1 MIQRK
6 SWMQVDF
13 IFLGK
18 SYFYTF
24 ETYALTVLEII
35 WENAQVDF
43 PKIFKETAWLKKC
56 TCQEKFRV

>member
-1 MIQRK
+1 
-6 SWMQVDF
+6 MQVDF

-56 TCQEKFRV
+56 TCQEEFRV